1 MVPTGTSWG
10 EQNSNQHHPTL
21 PHSASRILGQ
31 LDPTDTIMG
40 GGQYLSARPAPLCL
54 VAVAGVEIEALCSL
68 PWQGGRFLAGV
79 WLEWGK
85 YFQRGVC
92 SAKLPC
98 SLWLQGFSLGL
109 FFLPMPVGG
118 SGCTQSRMYGRQRES
133 LGTHCHTLP
142 VVPRSLSSSLHLS
155 PVCCY
160 AQGSLH
166 CKRD

>member
-109 FFLPMPVGG
+109 FFFAHACWWFGLHPVQDVWKAERKPRDPLPYSACSPKIPQQFTP
-118 SGCTQSRMYGRQRES
+118 SFPS
-133 LGTHCHTLP
+133 LLLCPG
-142 VVPRSLSSSLHLS
+142 
-155 PVCCY
+155 
-160 AQGSLH
+160 
-166 CKRD
+166 